1 MDSVADFLTMSRV
14 ITNQYQDFHLL
25 ALGQLMS
32 QGDQRGPFM
41 WVQDGC
47 APDDPRQ
54 RSCSFVLTRRGTW
67 LHYYLFLA
75 LPDPVRRHCAL
86 FETTAEAFDRAAA
99 LPGKPV
105 IEDALSLPELIQ
117 LAGFTPSDSDA
128 TGRALLDELKRR
140 HPDAPVKVP
149 PSNL

>member
-1 MDSVADFLTMSRV
+1 MSRV

-75 LPDPVRRHCAL
+75 LPESVRRQCAMY
-86 FETTAEAFDRAAA
+86 ETSSEALERAST
-99 LPGKPV
+99 LVGKPV
-105 IEDALSLPELIQ
+105 VEDALSLPELIHS
-117 LAGFTPSDSDA
+117 AGFTPSESDE
-128 TGRALLDELKRR
+128 TGRALLEELRRR
-140 HPDAPVKVP
+140 HPDAPVQFRP
-149 PSNL
+149 EHP